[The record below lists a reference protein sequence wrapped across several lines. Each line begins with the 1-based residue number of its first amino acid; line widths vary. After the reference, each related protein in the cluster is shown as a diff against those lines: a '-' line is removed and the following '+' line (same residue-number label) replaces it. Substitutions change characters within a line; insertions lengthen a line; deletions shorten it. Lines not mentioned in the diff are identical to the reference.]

1 MTSSPWQLSLQLY
14 SLRHAGDLPVQL
26 DIARDSGFRIVET
39 IGSHLEAPE
48 QTRALLDE
56 RGLAALSG
64 HVSMDALRDRLDET
78 VSAAKAVGL
87 SLLAMPAM
95 PPDQRAL
102 DPDGWRALG
111 AELGGIAARMAD
123 AGLTLA
129 YHNHDWEMRLAGSDD
144 LPLALLLDAGAEGG
158 LRWQADLAW
167 VIRGDRDPAA
177 LIDRFGDRLASV
189 HVKDIAPP
197 GEAEDEDGWAD
208 VGHGTVD
215 WAALWRLCGGTDA
228 RLMVAEHDN
237 PSDAARFARRSFA
250 AMHALAKEPVA

>member
-1 MTSSPWQLSLQLY
+1 MSSPPWKLSLQLY
-14 SLRHAGDLPVQL
+14 SLRHAGDLPTQL

-39 IGSHLEAPE
+39 IAAHLADAAR
-48 QTRALLDE
+48 TRAMLDE
-56 RGLAALSG
+56 RGLTARSG
-64 HVSMDALRDRLDET
+64 HVPMDALRDRFDDT
-78 VSAAKAVGL
+78 VVAARTVGL
-87 SLLAMPAM
+87 SLLAMPAL

-102 DPDGWRALG
+102 DAEGWRAVG
-111 AELGGIAARMAD
+111 AELGGMAARLAD

-129 YHNHDWEMRLAGSDD
+129 YHNHDWEMRPAGGGD
-144 LPLALLLDAGAEGG
+144 LPLALLLDAGAKDG
-158 LRWQADLAW
+158 LHWQADLAW

-197 GEAEDEDGWAD
+197 GQAEDEDGWAD

-215 WAALWRLCGGTDA
+215 WADLWRRCRDTKA

-250 AMHALAKEPVA
+250 AMDALSKESIA

>member
-14 SLRHAGDLPVQL
+14 SLRHAGDLPTQL
-26 DIARDSGFRIVET
+26 DIARDSGFRVVET
-39 IGSHLEAPE
+39 IGAHFADASR
-48 QTRALLDE
+48 TRALLDE

-64 HVSMDALRDRLDET
+64 HVSMDALRDSFDET
-78 VSAAKAVGL
+78 VSAARTVGL
-87 SLLAMPAM
+87 SLLAMPAL
-95 PPDQRAL
+95 PPHQRDL
-102 DPDGWRALG
+102 DAEGWRAVG
-111 AELGGIAARMAD
+111 AELGGMAARMAD

-144 LPLALLLDAGAEGG
+144 LPLGLLLDAGAEGG

-167 VIRGDRDPAA
+167 VIRGDRDPVA
-177 LIDRFGDRLASV
+177 LIERFGDRLASV

-215 WAALWRLCGGTDA
+215 WAALWRLCGTTPA

-237 PSDAARFARRSFA
+237 PSDGARFARRSYA
-250 AMHALAKEPVA
+250 AMDALAKESVA